1 MDDGNKNKE
10 KKPSPDNVFD
20 LTGGTSDDD
29 DNEQDIRLG
38 DVRKELEP
46 PSGRKKRK
54 NKRYNNGTEGLK
66 TTGLADDVIVIA
78 DSDDS
83 DNDDDDDDDIIEV
96 DSLAA
101 ALAVSNEYRPNKKV
115 KKEGYRKYKTAA
127 DNNNNNNN
135 NNNDECMI
143 VPATKYKITTATAA
157 GGGGNGGVNGG
168 DDEDVVVA
176 GVRNEMRLP
185 HMRQH
190 CTTFRFNSTGPVAT
204 AASASFNNHE
214 NYQISILEE
223 NNKSC
228 DLCYCYICDGP
239 VTDCKQWFSST
250 SFTSQNNHCCA
261 SDNNGKWE
269 SMRMRCRANKAR
281 LSSSSGDSNKTSG
294 DGDNNNDNSPHGSHL
309 MKDCMSPYNRTC
321 CTSCW
326 CYICDTPANLCDE
339 VYNHRYAD
347 PTKSSDR
354 ELRARRKLST
364 YDQDGPFDPRT
375 TPDAIQDPSLS
386 QCRHCLWYVR
396 LSTHHRRSSPSSAD
410 WCGACGR
417 VAMDKDLEK
426 QQQQQT
432 TSSTKGN
439 SKKQI
444 VVDSYFFGQKDIPF
458 RIKAHDPRLFDAY
471 KKNWED
477 NNDNTSEWKYDAKEI
492 EEEVFLHRVGKAPKL
507 ANLLQ
512 SISLVKEENIP
523 SKPSKG
529 LPFAKGRDIYT
540 IRDATEAVIIDNP
553 NHVQLIS
560 LLDGGHHG
568 DALYNWI
575 DVTASWDKDSRTGVL
590 KVQLSLP
597 KHSFLG
603 NYNNSIIIR
612 TSTFSSRLVG
622 ILGLW
627 CNVLPLETSE
637 ICGLLKISEPQDIID
652 DIKKLNNYGTKKVVD
667 IPIEPFNVK
676 LDSVI
681 PHIYNQLL
689 STKTSLMNGKNI
701 YESQLSLNSSNNSRL
716 SGGVCGSSSSF
727 HDSLV
732 RYFSEHFGSLSS
744 SASYRSS
751 KNLISNSQGMIRR
764 NHTGSDN
771 HNHRHHQSTDT
782 SLLDCVLGFQ
792 PAIYAQ
798 ACFGKDSSKIVNS
811 DLRSIKNTM
820 ISLENL
826 GHPAEELV
834 EGLNVELLD
843 FQRQSLRWALD
854 RERNGSQSFHWLKVP
869 RDQGEEDLYFNP
881 VLKQFRTDKPALVRG
896 GFICEEMGL

>member
-1 MDDGNKNKE
+1 MPKMDGNKNK
-10 KKPSPDNVFD
+10 KKKSSPDNVFD
-20 LTGGTSDDD
+20 LTGGDDD
-29 DNEQDIRLG
+29 DNDDEQEFRLG
-38 DVRKELEP
+38 GVRKELEP

-54 NKRYNNGTEGLK
+54 SKQYNSGSTGGLK
-66 TTGLADDVIVIA
+66 TTGLSDDIIVI

-83 DNDDDDDDDIIEV
+83 DNDDDDDVIEV
-96 DSLAA
+96 DSLAV
-101 ALAVSNEYRPNKKV
+101 ALEASTNGLRPNKKV
-115 KKEGYRKYKTAA
+115 KKEGYRKYKTTV
-127 DNNNNNNN
+127 DNNNN

-143 VPATKYKITTATAA
+143 VPATKSKITTANAA
-157 GGGGNGGVNGG
+157 GGGGNGGVDG
-168 DDEDVVVA
+168 DEDVVVE

-185 HMRQH
+185 HIRQH
-190 CTTFRFNSTGPVAT
+190 CTTFRFNSTGPAAT
-204 AASASFNNHE
+204 AAASASFNNSG
-214 NYQISILEE
+214 NYLKSVLEE

-228 DLCYCYICDGP
+228 DLCYCYVCDGP
-239 VTDCKQWFSST
+239 VKDCKQWFSST

-281 LSSSSGDSNKTSG
+281 LSSSSCDSNKSSG
-294 DGDNNNDNSPHGSHL
+294 DDNDNDDSPHGSHL
-309 MKDCMSPYNRTC
+309 MKNCISPYNRASC
-321 CTSCW
+321 ASCW
-326 CYICDTPANLCDE
+326 CYICDTPARLCDE
-339 VYNHRYAD
+339 SYNHRYAD

-364 YDQDGPFDPRT
+364 YNQDGPFDPKT

-386 QCRHCLWYVR
+386 QCRHCSWYTR
-396 LSTHHRRSSPSSAD
+396 FSTNHRRSSPSSAD

-417 VAMDKDLEK
+417 VALEKDLEK
-426 QQQQQT
+426 QQQQQA
-432 TSSTKGN
+432 SSTKAKGN
-439 SKKQI
+439 NSNQ

-458 RIKAHDPRLFDAY
+458 RIKAHDPRLFDVY

-477 NNDNTSEWKYDAKEI
+477 NNNNNNNTSEWKYDAKEI
-492 EEEVFLHRVGKAPKL
+492 EEETFLHRVGKAPKL
-507 ANLLQ
+507 AIFLQ
-512 SISLVKEENIP
+512 SVSFVNEENIP
-523 SKPSKG
+523 SEPPKG
-529 LPFAKGRDIYT
+529 LPFARGRDIYT
-540 IRDATEAVIIDNP
+540 IRDATEAVIIDDP
-553 NHVQLIS
+553 NNVQLLS
-560 LLDGGHHG
+560 LLAAGQQG
-568 DALYNWI
+568 DTSYKWT

-597 KHSFLG
+597 KQSFLG
-603 NYNNSIIIR
+603 NYNNHIR
-612 TSTFSSRLVG
+612 NFSSRLVG

-627 CNVLPLETSE
+627 FNELPLETSE

-652 DIKKLNNYGTKKVVD
+652 DIKKINNYGTKKVVD
-667 IPIEPFNVK
+667 IPIEPFNVN

-681 PHIYNQLL
+681 PDIHNQLL
-689 STKTSLMNGKNI
+689 STKTSLTNAKNI

-732 RYFSEHFGSLSS
+732 RYFSEHFGSMSL
-744 SASYRSS
+744 SASHRSN

-764 NHTGSDN
+764 HHIGSNN
-771 HNHRHHQSTDT
+771 HNHMHHQSTDT

-798 ACFGKDSSKIVNS
+798 ACFGKDASKIVNS

-834 EGLNVELLD
+834 EGLNVELLE

-854 RERNGSQSFHWLKVP
+854 RERNGAQSFHWLKLP